1 VNGTLSSMSDLAPD
15 ARAFQTFL
23 DAQRAVF
30 LEREAVLEQ
39 LALALLARE
48 HVLLTGPPG
57 TAKSALAHAV
67 LGGIVE
73 EDGKASLFTRQ
84 LTEGAVQTDLLG
96 PVDFKVLTDTGRTR
110 HILEEG
116 MLGHRYAFLDEIFDG
131 RDMLLR
137 AVLNALHER
146 ELKQGA
152 SVERGL
158 LETAVLTS
166 NRFLSEVVARVPE
179 LLLAFAD
186 RIAFRAF
193 VPSSFARPDSRRAL
207 LQGALRARTPT
218 VEVTLPRTSLARL
231 QARLPEVEVPAEVLQ
246 TLERL
251 VDALQPALA
260 ADASGEPSTRLF
272 SQRTLVRAVWALRA
286 AVVRDACRRGRPL
299 RAGAEDLRSLALFFA
314 TAGPVA
320 EELEAVLAHT
330 PDAREQ
336 AQLAT
341 MRHEQQSFAEALNRA
356 LAETRAAADAEART
370 LELPTLT
377 AEAERMSAGGPPAVV
392 LSRAVPLLGAV
403 RDRLG
408 RPIRS
413 EHRTALLALAA
424 QVVRTVEPAL
434 RGELDE
440 AQLRR
445 AAELPPLLDAPELAA
460 DRARLAE
467 RVRQA
472 GATTRIRFLEE
483 ARAFAGAPPASIDT
497 VSQALEPLARW
508 AATLSPD
515 DAEATGARESAAR
528 AAAEAL
534 QLLLTGAGAV
544 PGDGA
549 GFARLRA
556 SLDRAAERIH
566 RLRPGLD
573 LTAVARAL
581 ALGHVAALGAD
592 EPLLP
597 VLERL
602 ESAELLSDEVRAAI
616 VGAAR
621 ARPRTTVSVPG
632 VEVADALSGEAYRRY
647 RSGLDGTDSDAA
659 RVLRRLGEDPGG
671 VDALEDVAARVTY
684 LRRWYDALHAA
695 LAPHGAPSGGPE
707 TERRLASLVT
717 SRFPALVLKESEF
730 AKLDAE
736 LQSAGSGP
744 AARRAQDLRAELAA
758 LADGFG
764 LFSRALLAARQ

>member
-1 VNGTLSSMSDLAPD
+1 MSDLAPD
-15 ARAFQTFL
+15 ARAFQAFL
-23 DAQRAVF
+23 DAQRGAF

-73 EDGKASLFTRQ
+73 EDGRASLFTRQ

-96 PVDFKVLTDTGRTR
+96 PVDFKVLTETGRTR

-146 ELKQGA
+146 ELKQGP

-193 VPSSFARPDSRRAL
+193 VPSTFARAESRRAL
-207 LQGALRARTPT
+207 LEGALRARTPA
-218 VEVTLPRTSLARL
+218 VEATLPRSSLARL
-231 QARLPEVEVPAEVLQ
+231 QALLPEVAVPVEVRDA
-246 TLERL
+246 LERL

-260 ADASGEPSTRLF
+260 ADASGEPGTRLF

-286 AVVRDACRRGRPL
+286 AVVRDACRRDRPL
-299 RAGAEDLRSLALFFA
+299 RATPEDLGALSLFFA
-314 TAGPVA
+314 TAGPEGA
-320 EELEAVLAHT
+320 ELETVIART
-330 PDAREQ
+330 SDPREQ
-336 AQLAT
+336 AQLST
-341 MRHEQQSFAEALNRA
+341 MRHEQRSFAEALRRA
-356 LAETRAAADAEART
+356 LAEARAAADDEARA
-370 LELPTLT
+370 LELPTLA
-377 AEAERMSAGGPPAVV
+377 AEAERLGAGGSPPVV
-392 LSRAVPLLGAV
+392 LGRAAPLLGAI
-403 RDRLG
+403 RERLA
-408 RPIRS
+408 RPIRG
-413 EHRTALLALAA
+413 EHRATLLGLAG
-424 QVVRTVEPAL
+424 QVVRTVEPLL

-445 AAELPPLLDAPELAA
+445 AAELPALLEAPELAA
-460 DRARLAE
+460 ERARLAD

-472 GATTRIRFLEE
+472 GAATRVRFIEE
-483 ARAFAGAPPASIDT
+483 ARAFAEAPPASVDAVGQT
-497 VSQALEPLARW
+497 LEPLARW
-508 AATLSPD
+508 SASLSPD
-515 DAEATGARESAAR
+515 DAEATGTREAAAR
-528 AAAEAL
+528 SAVEAL

-544 PGDGA
+544 PGDAA

-556 SLDRAAERIH
+556 ALDRAAERIH
-566 RLRPGLD
+566 RLSPGLD
-573 LTAVARAL
+573 LTPVARAL
-581 ALGHVAALGAD
+581 ALGHVAALGPD

-597 VLERL
+597 ALERL
-602 ESAELLSDEVRAAI
+602 ESTELLSDEVRAALAA
-616 VGAAR
+616 AAR
-621 ARPRTTVSVPG
+621 GRPRASGSLPG
-632 VEVADALSGEAYRRY
+632 IEVAEALSGEAYRRY
-647 RSGLDGTDSDAA
+647 RAGLDGAEGDPA
-659 RVLRRLGEDPGG
+659 RVLRRLGEEPGG
-671 VDALEDVAARVTY
+671 ADALDELAARVTY

-695 LAPHGAPSGGPE
+695 LAPHGAPAAGRE
-707 TERRLASLVT
+707 TDQRLASLVT
-717 SRFPALVLKESEF
+717 SRFPALALKEGEF

-736 LQSAGSGP
+736 LQAAVTGP
-744 AARRAQDLRAELAA
+744 TSRRAQDLRAELAA

-764 LFSRALLAARQ
+764 TFSRALLAARG